1 VAEAELGTARD
12 GTRRGGGGRAQG
24 RTAEGPGRRAV
35 LGGLAAA
42 ALPLAVP
49 AAASSLL
56 AGCMFRSDDVP
67 QTATHPALVP
77 PRDEAVV
84 AVVAV
89 PQEPALARTTLATLA
104 ARVRDI
110 RRAGGPVSAMLAV
123 GPTWFTKAGLGDRR
137 PPQVTPMPSFT
148 GDRLDP
154 LRVGGDL
161 LLQVE
166 GDTRP
171 DADRVAGELLSGLVG
186 AVVRWRMPGSRPEN
200 EVVDGRALT
209 RNVAGFTEGLGNP
222 DSRDGRTVDGMTLV
236 RSGAGVPAWAVGG
249 TYLVLRVMRLDR
261 DAWDA
266 EAPAQ
271 QEAIIGR
278 RTDGRWLDGTPA
290 DGDPDF
296 DGDLYG
302 VRTPM
307 DSHVRRANPRHKGD
321 PPPPLVRRSWS
332 WSGEPRA
339 DSTRE
344 EGTLFMCYQADIA
357 AGFEAVQKRLKGQLL
372 DLYVSTVGGGYF
384 VVPPPDPTAGAWE
397 TALLR

>member
-1 VAEAELGTARD
+1 
-12 GTRRGGGGRAQG
+12 
-24 RTAEGPGRRAV
+24 V

-42 ALPLAVP
+42 ALPLAAP

-56 AGCMFRSDDVP
+56 AGCMLRGDDVP
-67 QTATHPALVP
+67 ETATHPALAP
-77 PRDEAVV
+77 PREEAVV

-89 PQEPALARTTLATLA
+89 PPQPALARTTLATLA
-104 ARVRDI
+104 ARVRAV
-110 RRAGGPVSAMLAV
+110 RRAGGATSAMLAI

-137 PPQVTPMPSFT
+137 PPQVTEMPAYE
-148 GDRLDP
+148 GERLDP

-161 LLQVE
+161 LVQVE
-166 GDTRP
+166 GDARP
-171 DADRVAGELLSGLVG
+171 DAERAAAELFAGLVG
-186 AVVRWRMPGSRPEN
+186 SSVYWQLAGSRPEN
-200 EVVDGRALT
+200 QVADGRALT

-222 DSRDGRTVDGMTLV
+222 DSRDGEEVDRMTLV
-236 RSGAGVPAWAVGG
+236 RSGSGVPEWAVGG

-266 EAPAQ
+266 EAPAE

-296 DGDLYG
+296 DDDKYG
-302 VRTPM
+302 LKTPM

-321 PPPPLVRRSWS
+321 PPPLVRRSWS
-332 WSGEPRA
+332 WAGEPRT
-339 DSTRE
+339 DSARE
-344 EGTLFMCYQADIA
+344 EGTLFMCYQADIG
-357 AGFEAVQKRLKGQLL
+357 AGFEAVQKRLKGQVL
-372 DLYVSTVGGGYF
+372 DLYVTTIGGGYF
-384 VVPPPDPTAGAWE
+384 IVPPPDPAGAAWE